1 MLRHYLKSVPNTIDK
16 KQITYSQ
23 VDNLLL
29 ALAKKYDV
37 LEADDGEEQK
47 DNELDLNISP
57 EIVISETFI
66 P

>member
-16 KQITYSQ
+16 KQIIYAQ

-57 EIVISETFI
+57 EIVISKTFI

>member
-16 KQITYSQ
+16 KQITYAP

-29 ALAKKYDV
+29 ALTKKYDV
-37 LEADDGEEQK
+37 LEADDGEAQK
-47 DNELDLNISP
+47 DNELDLNFSP

>member
-16 KQITYSQ
+16 KQITYAQ

-37 LEADDGEEQK
+37 LEEDDGEEQK